1 MSGRSARRRCFVA
14 IFLLALLGLVG
25 QKAGPTASSALR
37 SAPGTAVEN
46 VHAGG
51 TLAETVL
58 PTKVRLD
65 NRSWVELRSHRGGLQ
80 LGVAVL
86 CLALVVAAPLALVC
100 RRRGRSE
107 RPSLRRRGTGAVL
120 RAPPPL
126 LST

>member
-1 MSGRSARRRCFVA
+1 MSGRSARRRYFVA

-37 SAPGTAVEN
+37 SAPDAAVET

-65 NRSWVELRSHRGGLQ
+65 SRSWVELRSHRGQVQ
-80 LGVAVL
+80 LGVAML
-86 CLALVVAAPLALVC
+86 CLALVVAAPLVLVG
-100 RRRGRSE
+100 RRRRRPE
-107 RPSLRRRGTGAVL
+107 RPLLRRRGFGAIL
-120 RAPPPL
+120 RAPPPR

>member
-1 MSGRSARRRCFVA
+1 MSGCSARRRYFVA

-25 QKAGPTASSALR
+25 QKAGPTAASALR
-37 SAPGTAVEN
+37 SAPDAAVEN

-65 NRSWVELRSHRGGLQ
+65 SRSWVELRSHRGQLQ
-80 LGVAVL
+80 LGVAAL
-86 CLALVVAAPLALVC
+86 CLALVVAAPLALAG
-100 RRRGRSE
+100 RRRRRPE
-107 RPSLRRRGTGAVL
+107 RPSLRRRGFGAVL
-120 RAPPPL
+120 RAPPLL